1 MKILQCPVCKGFSR
15 HPDNWE
21 SLVICQECNLANQA
35 QAKRKVV
42 AVAVESLL
50 AEPVS
55 VNVDLKKPLQSGW
68 QPLQRSAWLRPIKD
82 H

>member
-35 QAKRKVV
+35 QRKGKLWLSRVNRCLLN
-42 AVAVESLL
+42 LL
-50 AEPVS
+50 A
-55 VNVDLKKPLQSGW
+55 
-68 QPLQRSAWLRPIKD
+68 
-82 H
+82 